1 MKKNKVAFLDRD
13 GVINKAN
20 INNGYIGRIKD
31 FTLMSGAINAI
42 KYLKKNNYK
51 VIVVSN
57 QSGIARGYFK
67 FRDVQKI
74 HIHLQKKLKKKDTK
88 IDAFYFCPYHVD
100 GIIKKYKKKSNL
112 RKPDN
117 GMFKLAQKRFIIDV
131 KNSFMVGD
139 QITDR
144 LFANKSNLKYF
155 MFKEKNLYNFL
166 KKKLIKLS

>member
-1 MKKNKVAFLDRD
+1 M
-13 GVINKAN
+13 
-20 INNGYIGRIKD
+20 
-31 FTLMSGAINAI
+31 
-42 KYLKKNNYK
+42 
-51 VIVVSN
+51 
-57 QSGIARGYFK
+57 
-67 FRDVQKI
+67 QKI

-155 MFKEKNLYNFL
+155 MFKEKNLYNFI

>member
-155 MFKEKNLYNFL
+155 MFKEKNLYNFI

>member
-31 FTLMSGAINAI
+31 FVLMNGAINAI

-117 GMFKLAQKRFIIDV
+117 GMFKLAKKRFMIDV

-144 LFANKSNLKYF
+144 LFANRSNLKYF
-155 MFKEKNLYNFL
+155 MFNEKNLYNFI